1 VVKDGMFNDNCLIFE
16 YLTFRGD
23 HDMADKAP
31 SSSLNSSFSK
41 KEIMFI
47 VTVVILITGYL
58 IIALMTDNLMGM
70 LLLPVFVAPIVAI
83 FFVKCLKCQ
92 LKTWRN
98 RRSSLGYPQAN
109 IEGIQ
114 KNGLGQLMTYMGYL
128 IYLFLFGILTW
139 VFVLWLFSTTP

>member
-1 VVKDGMFNDNCLIFE
+1 MFV
-16 YLTFRGD
+16 
-23 HDMADKAP
+23 
-31 SSSLNSSFSK
+31 
-41 KEIMFI
+41 
-47 VTVVILITGYL
+47 VTVVILIIGYL

-70 LLLPVFVAPIVAI
+70 LLLPVFVAPMVAI

-92 LKTWRN
+92 LKTLRSK
-98 RRSSLGYPQAN
+98 RSSLSYPQAN

-139 VFVLWLFSTTP
+139 VFVLWLFSNAP